1 MESKIFVV
9 FVVEFVSCE
18 CSGLFLWYVDVQLC
32 ECCVFWS
39 CKVGYMFDGMDM
51 QMLLFVILMF
61 VVIWGI
67 LFVDVGFIG
76 MIMLFVLVFGGWI
89 VGILFD
95 WIGCVCML

>member
-1 MESKIFVV
+1 
-9 FVVEFVSCE
+9 
-18 CSGLFLWYVDVQLC
+18 
-32 ECCVFWS
+32 
-39 CKVGYMFDGMDM
+39 
-51 QMLLFVILMF
+51 MLLFVILMF